1 MIWRVEVATAV
12 DFNDPAGAAA
22 LEDLRD
28 TGVTG
33 LENCRL
39 VRVYT
44 VEADLGRAD
53 IVRISRE
60 LLADPVTE
68 VFAVN
73 EPVDTGL
80 GKKPLLVEVA
90 KKPGVMDPVEAS
102 TLKGIADMGLSAEAV
117 STSRKYVFG
126 GSCDERLFREQAAR
140 VLANEV
146 IEECTFVEREPSPR
160 ARVRPYEFKQ
170 VSVNLDSADD
180 DALLAI
186 SKDRGLSLNLPEMYA
201 IRDYFRKK
209 GRHPTDVE
217 LETLAQTWSEHCVH
231 KTFRGLI
238 DYDGEII
245 DNLLKSTVARVTH
258 ELARPWCIS
267 VFVDNAG
274 VIEFDGD
281 MCVCFKVETHNHP
294 SAVEPYGGA
303 ETGIGGVI
311 RDPLGTGLGA
321 SPVANTDVFC
331 FAPPDT
337 PPSQVPEGALH
348 PRRVMKG
355 VVAGVRDYG
364 NRMGIPTING
374 AIVFDP
380 RFVGNPLVYCGNIG
394 VIPRRLVTKAARPGD
409 IIVTVGGRTGR
420 DGIHGATLSSAELE
434 TGSDTVWSGAVQIGN
449 PITEKKLV
457 DVLLVA
463 RDKGLYNAITD
474 CGAGGFS
481 SAVGEMGED
490 IGAEVHLER
499 APLKYDGL
507 APWEIWCSEA
517 QERMVLAVPPAK
529 LDVVIALF
537 AGEDVEATPIGTF
550 SDDRRLRLYY
560 KGNQVADLDME
571 FLHNGVP
578 QLRRKASWSPP
589 ALEEPDIP
597 PRDDYTEDLTAIL
610 SHPTVASKEWVIRQY
625 DHEVQGGSVVKPL
638 VGVRNDG
645 PSDAAVIQPVR
656 PSEKGLI
663 VACGLNPR
671 YSDVDPY
678 HMAANAID
686 EAARQVI
693 AVGGSLERTAI
704 LDNFCWG
711 NTDKPDRL
719 GALVRAA
726 RACYDVAIVYGT
738 PFISGKDS
746 LNNEFQADGR
756 TIAIPGTLLVSAISV
771 LEDVSLAVTMDLK
784 QAGNLL
790 YLVGETRDELGASMY
805 YRVLGHIGRNVPV
818 VDAKAGKAAF
828 DALSRAVRSRLVR
841 SCHDLSDGGL
851 AVAAA
856 EMAFA
861 GELGAEVDLDAVPV
875 AAGPLSTASLLF
887 SESPSRFIV
896 EVEPRNRAAFEKAMA
911 AVACRPVGRVTE
923 GRELV
928 ITRGAHPVV
937 RAEVG
942 RLKEAWQ
949 ATLAW

>member
-12 DFNDPAGAAA
+12 DFNDPAGAGA

-28 TGVTG
+28 AGVTG

-44 VEADLGRAD
+44 LEADLGRAD
-53 IVRISRE
+53 VDRIAGE

-80 GKKPLLVEVA
+80 GEKTLLVEVA

-102 TLKGIADMGLSAEAV
+102 TLKGIGDMGLSAETV

-126 GSCDERLFREQAAR
+126 GTCDEQLFREQAAR

-146 IEECTFVEREPSPR
+146 IEECTFIEREPSPR
-160 ARVRPYEFKQ
+160 GKVKPYDFKL
-170 VSVNLDSADD
+170 VSVDLDSADD
-180 DALLAI
+180 DTLLAI
-186 SKDRGLSLNLPEMYA
+186 SKDRGLSLNLAEMYA
-201 IRDYFRKK
+201 IRDYFRDK

-238 DYDGEII
+238 EYDGEII
-245 DNLLKSTVARVTH
+245 DNLLKSTVARVTN
-258 ELARPWCIS
+258 ELAKPWCIS

-321 SPVANTDVFC
+321 NPVANTDVFC

-337 PPSQVPEGALH
+337 PPEMVPEGALH

-364 NRMGIPTING
+364 NRMGIPTVNG

-409 IIVTVGGRTGR
+409 VIVTVGGRTGR

-463 RDKGLYNAITD
+463 RDRGLYNAITD

-490 IGAEVHLER
+490 IGAEVHLEK
-499 APLKYDGL
+499 APLKYEGL

-517 QERMVLAVPPAK
+517 QERMVLAVPPEK
-529 LDVVIALF
+529 LDEVVALF

-550 SDDRRLRLYY
+550 SDDRQLRLYY
-560 KGNQVADLDME
+560 KGNQVGDLDME

-578 QLRRKASWSPP
+578 QLRRKATWSPP
-589 ALEEPDIP
+589 ALEEPDLP
-597 PRDDYTEDLTAIL
+597 PKDDYTEDLTAIL

-625 DHEVQGGSVVKPL
+625 DHEVQGGSVV
-638 VGVRNDG
+638 
-645 PSDAAVIQPVR
+645 
-656 PSEKGLI
+656 
-663 VACGLNPR
+663 
-671 YSDVDPY
+671 
-678 HMAANAID
+678 
-686 EAARQVI
+686 
-693 AVGGSLERTAI
+693 
-704 LDNFCWG
+704 
-711 NTDKPDRL
+711 
-719 GALVRAA
+719 
-726 RACYDVAIVYGT
+726 
-738 PFISGKDS
+738 
-746 LNNEFQADGR
+746 
-756 TIAIPGTLLVSAISV
+756 
-771 LEDVSLAVTMDLK
+771 
-784 QAGNLL
+784 
-790 YLVGETRDELGASMY
+790 
-805 YRVLGHIGRNVPV
+805 
-818 VDAKAGKAAF
+818 
-828 DALSRAVRSRLVR
+828 
-841 SCHDLSDGGL
+841 
-851 AVAAA
+851 
-856 EMAFA
+856 
-861 GELGAEVDLDAVPV
+861 
-875 AAGPLSTASLLF
+875 
-887 SESPSRFIV
+887 
-896 EVEPRNRAAFEKAMA
+896 
-911 AVACRPVGRVTE
+911 
-923 GRELV
+923 
-928 ITRGAHPVV
+928 
-937 RAEVG
+937 
-942 RLKEAWQ
+942 
-949 ATLAW
+949 